1 MDADQGTP
9 ITTDTYAHDGGKM
22 RPQLEL
28 RIQVRCGKF
37 WGGKVWLTLDIEK
50 LKNFMEISIYMGI
63 KKVPM
68 CGPFGKKK
76 PFPMVYF
83 HFRHHD
89 MI

>member
-37 WGGKVWLTLDIEK
+37 
-50 LKNFMEISIYMGI
+50 
-63 KKVPM
+63 
-68 CGPFGKKK
+68 
-76 PFPMVYF
+76 
-83 HFRHHD
+83 
-89 MI
+89 